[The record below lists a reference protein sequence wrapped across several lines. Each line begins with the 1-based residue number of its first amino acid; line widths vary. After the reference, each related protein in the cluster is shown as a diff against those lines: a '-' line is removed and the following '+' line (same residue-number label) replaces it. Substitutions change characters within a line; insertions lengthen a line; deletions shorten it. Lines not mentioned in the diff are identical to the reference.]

1 MISRWTPTKS
11 SSVAPCSS
19 GRSQSS
25 WSPWWPAPPCC
36 CGRRRGG
43 PDRGLFHHR
52 GAARAFAFSTI
63 IWLSAYVILSLVQV
77 IANCG
82 VTMCPADPSST
93 GAQSFEFTF
102 SVSGSDGVEASIS
115 IPGFV
120 TVMLGIGLIS
130 FVAGAI
136 INGKILRGVKE
147 QTAQGA

>member
-1 MISRWTPTKS
+1 M
-11 SSVAPCSS
+11 
-19 GRSQSS
+19 QSS
-25 WSPWWPAPPCC
+25 ARGRQAQPAPV
-36 CGRRRGG
+36 
-43 PDRGLFHHR
+43 L
-52 GAARAFAFSTI
+52 T
-63 IWLSAYVILSLVQV
+63 LVQV

-130 FVAGAI
+130 FIVGAI
-136 INGKILRGVKE
+136 VNARIDGGARHTPKKPV
-147 QTAQGA
+147 AQDVG

>member
-1 MISRWTPTKS
+1 MFEWAFAIFLVAVVACAAMLLWT
-11 SSVAPCSS
+11 
-19 GRSQSS
+19 SS
-25 WSPWWPAPPCC
+25 WRAV
-36 CGRRRGG
+36 
-43 PDRGLFHHR
+43 DRGLFHHR

-63 IWLSAYVILSLVQV
+63 VWLSAYVILSLVQV

-130 FVAGAI
+130 FIVGAI
-136 INGKILRGVKE
+136 VNARIDGGARHTPKQPV
-147 QTAQGA
+147 AQNVG